1 MNYGQI
7 EMPGTE
13 VPCIAAIDCGD
24 AIVITAPD
32 GSTIVH
38 KAPET
43 PEGYM
48 DLAKYEEILSRAS
61 FILIERQLP
70 RQNEGARMTEND
82 VYPCYRELYGFLKG
96 LKLNVEPILPKAWQ
110 KALGF
115 PSASTLIPSRPM
127 SRESLDAERLTEG
140 EEYLID
146 GKWLRLDPK
155 NPKDKKLLQAKRYSI
170 WKNFLHSEAISRF
183 PQVKKLHKYS
193 ADALLIYKVATM
205 MAAKEPQLAGL
216 TP

>member
-1 MNYGQI
+1 MSYDQI
-7 EMPGTE
+7 EIPGTE
-13 VPCIAAIDCGD
+13 VPCIASVDPGD

-43 PEGYM
+43 PEGSM

-70 RQNEGARMTEND
+70 RQNEGSRMKEGD
-82 VYPCYRELYGFLKG
+82 VYPEYRELYGFLKG
-96 LKLNVEPILPKAWQ
+96 CKLNVAPILPKAWQ

-115 PSASTLIPSRPM
+115 PSASTLIP
-127 SRESLDAERLTEG
+127 ERDG
-140 EEYLID
+140 QYLID
-146 GKWLRLDPK
+146 GQWITLDVK
-155 NPKDKKLLQAKRYSI
+155 SSKDKKLLQAKRYAI

-183 PQVKKLHKYS
+183 PQVKRLHKYE
-193 ADALLIYKVATM
+193 ADAYLLYKVATM
-205 MAAKEPQLAGL
+205 MVAKDPQLCKSPSALAKL
-216 TP
+216 TA